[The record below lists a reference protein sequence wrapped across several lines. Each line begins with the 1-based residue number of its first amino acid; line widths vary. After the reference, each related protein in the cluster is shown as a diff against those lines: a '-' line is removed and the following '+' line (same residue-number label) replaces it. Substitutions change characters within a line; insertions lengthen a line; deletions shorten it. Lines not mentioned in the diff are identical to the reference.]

1 MRNWVRGSMLHN
13 PAVPSPRLE
22 VAGLAKSYGQ
32 RVVLRDLSF
41 SVGVGEC
48 YALLGPNGA
57 GKSTTIRC
65 IQGLT
70 APDAGGV
77 YLDGRPLAD
86 WPAGGHARMGV
97 VAQQDQLDPDFT
109 VEENLWTYGRY
120 FRLPAAL
127 IRQRSR
133 ELLAF
138 MALEEFAQR
147 PIQSLSGGMRRRL
160 SVARALIHQPQLLLL
175 DEPTTGLDPQARH
188 LLWQRLRALQREGV
202 TLLLTTHYLDEA
214 ERLADRVGIL
224 QHGSILAEDAPVAM
238 IQKHIPGE
246 VLELRRRDGALP
258 DAENWHQGRVAAAE
272 RSGDTLFLFDPQ
284 PERVRAHFAA
294 DPDYQLLQ
302 RPATLEDVF
311 LRLTGRELREGEE

>member
-1 MRNWVRGSMLHN
+1 M
-13 PAVPSPRLE
+13 PFPRLE
-22 VAGLAKSYGQ
+22 LQAVAKAYAG
-32 RVVLRDLSF
+32 RPVLRGLSF
-41 SVGVGEC
+41 AVGVGEC

-57 GKSTTIRC
+57 GKSTSVRC

-70 APDAGGV
+70 PFDSGEIR
-77 YLDGRPLAD
+77 LDGRPLTQ
-86 WPAGGHARMGV
+86 WPAGGHERIGV
-97 VAQQDQLDPDFT
+97 VPQSDQLDPDFT

-127 IRQRSR
+127 IRSRSR

-138 MALEEFAQR
+138 MSLEEFAQR
-147 PIQSLSGGMRRRL
+147 PIQALSGEMRRRL

-188 LLWQRLRALQREGV
+188 LLWQRLRTLQREGV

-224 QHGSILAEDAPVAM
+224 QQGSILAEDAPVAM

-246 VLELRRRDGALP
+246 VLELRRHDGALP

-284 PERVRAHFAA
+284 LDAVRAHFAV
-294 DPDYQLLQ
+294 DPQYQLLQ

-311 LRLTGRELREGEE
+311 LRLTGRELREEEG